1 MEKKKAKATPA
12 QAEAVEATSA
22 LNLALVVDRSNAL
35 AVFTVKGALAPI
47 LDKIALEVRAL
58 APDVS
63 SASGRRDIASL
74 AYKISQSKTH
84 LDSLGK
90 DLVAEMKD
98 LPRQIDASRKLAR
111 EYLDMLRDEIR
122 TPLAIYEAEQA
133 ELEAARL
140 AEVQAAAL
148 KVQIEIDHDVALLMN
163 DVIDLSAAQQAAARE
178 QERIDYEARVQRD
191 AEVWARQVAEREV
204 FNARLAQ
211 QRAEDQAN
219 EALVRAANAERE
231 AGIKL
236 SKLAAIERL
245 KNEALDNAQKA
256 RDAERAQD
264 RDNRV
269 TINRLALADLMQ
281 IEGMQL
287 EFAKTIIKAIA
298 ANSISFITINY

>member
-1 MEKKKAKATPA
+1 MEKKKAKAVAKDESA
-12 QAEAVEATSA
+12 QQGTA
-22 LNLALVVDRSNAL
+22 LDLAPVVDHTNAL

-74 AYKISQSKTH
+74 AYKIAQSKTY
-84 LDSLGK
+84 LDGIGK

-122 TPLAIYEAEQA
+122 APLEMYEAEQA
-133 ELEAARL
+133 EIEAERVRTV
-140 AEVQAAAL
+140 EAAAL

-178 QERIDYEARVQRD
+178 QERIDFEARVKRD

-211 QRAEDQAN
+211 QRAEDAAEQAI
-219 EALVRAANAERE
+219 VRAANAERE

-245 KNEALDNAQKA
+245 KNEALDNATRA
-256 RDAERAQD
+256 RDAERVQD

-269 TINRLALADLMQ
+269 TINRLALADLMR
-281 IEGMQL
+281 IDGMQID
-287 EFAKTIIKAIA
+287 FAKSIIKAIA
-298 ANSISFITINY
+298 AQSISHITINY

>member
-1 MEKKKAKATPA
+1 MEKKKAKVAPKDEFAPQGT
-12 QAEAVEATSA
+12 A
-22 LNLALVVDRSNAL
+22 LDLAPVVDQTNAL
-35 AVFTVKGALAPI
+35 AVFTVKGALSPI

-63 SASGRRDIASL
+63 SATGRRDIASL
-74 AYKISQSKTH
+74 AYKIAQSKTY
-84 LDSLGK
+84 LDGIGK

-122 TPLAIYEAEQA
+122 APLAIYEAEQA
-133 ELEAARL
+133 ALEAVRVAVL
-140 AEVQAAAL
+140 EAEAL
-148 KVQIEIDHDVALLMN
+148 KVQIEVDHDVALLMN

-191 AEVWARQVAEREV
+191 AEVFARQVAEREV
-204 FNARLAQ
+204 LNARLAQ
-211 QRAEDQAN
+211 QRAEDAAEQAI
-219 EALVRAANAERE
+219 VRAANAERE

-245 KNEALDNAQKA
+245 KNEALDNATRA
-256 RDAERAQD
+256 RDAERMQD

-281 IEGMQL
+281 IEGVQI
-287 EFAKTIIKAIA
+287 EVAKAIIKAIA
-298 ANSISFITINY
+298 AQSISHITINY